1 MSAGGISR
9 TNSNNVS
16 ANSNIATKF
25 EPRGNNDVS
34 FSKAVSGGEFACYRD
49 SASSKIWHWG
59 WQGKDASGKPVSL
72 TGEVTLSGKFTEKE
86 LTNGSTL
93 KNKFEEARKAGAK
106 PVIKLALSKTPK
118 LSLPNPSYSIPSS
131 PLCGFRT
138 GNTSNPYA
146 SSYAPIVN
154 PTQSPTTQYQLK
166 AETLLKRADAAL
178 SNFDAKPS
186 DMELRRMLNHVTAE
200 MNSLVCSINAQK
212 VKPETMQALS
222 SQLVKAQGRL
232 NPKLSALDNAAAGY
246 YDGAARPVQWTA
258 EQAEKTKLV
267 GVSHAG
273 KFISDGI
280 KHDRNNLKAIGADP
294 KKISYQA
301 GLAFGDNLSQTAII
315 MATGGVGGLAK
326 TEKGVKILANT
337 SSVVFKG
344 TKIASKAGKG
354 IATVATKIPGATH
367 AVKAGRGVAT
377 VVKKIPGAKHAV
389 KAGAAVSNFSVN
401 TAKLTGKILIHPT
414 THTAIDRTAIG
425 YLGYNVTNH
434 ALNKDL
440 VGLSGDLGSFPFVTE
455 IAANMAKKIKKPP
468 YQIVS
473 NKLQSTSNKRAVA
486 TNNIVPVKSKSTT
499 IKPVTPKKPEILVP
513 KSSYSKNPSSTT
525 VTLERLED
533 VKLREKELATLSG
546 RNVTAVNQEGLRQ
559 LVAKAEREI
568 VELAGKII
576 KMTKDEWKNEGLK
589 KQLENKKRLIE
600 YSSNR
605 DATLALAH
613 IMKMEEN

>member
-1 MSAGGISR
+1 MSISGISKP
-9 TNSNNVS
+9 TSNN
-16 ANSNIATKF
+16 IAAMPKVAAKF
-25 EPRGNNDVS
+25 EPHGNNDVS
-34 FSKAVSGGEFACYRD
+34 FNTKISGGEFGCFRD
-49 SASSKIWHWG
+49 STKSNVWHWG
-59 WQGKDASGKPVSL
+59 WQGKDAQGRSVSL
-72 TGEVTLSGKFTEKE
+72 AGDVTLSGKFTEKE
-86 LTNGSTL
+86 LVNGSKL
-93 KNKFEEARKAGAK
+93 KNKFEAARKAGSQPVTKPALAK
-106 PVIKLALSKTPK
+106 TTK
-118 LSLPNPSYSIPSS
+118 LSLPNANYSVPSS
-131 PLCGFRT
+131 PLGGFRT

-146 SSYAPIVN
+146 SSHAPVAKLAHT
-154 PTQSPTTQYQLK
+154 PPTQYQTK

-186 DMELRRMLNHVTAE
+186 DIKLRRMLNHVTAE

-212 VKPETMQALS
+212 VKPETIQALS

-246 YDGAARPVQWTA
+246 YDGASRPVEWAA

-267 GVSHAG
+267 GISNSGEFVS
-273 KFISDGI
+273 KVI
-280 KHDRNNLKAIGADP
+280 KHDRDNLKAIGADP
-294 KKISYQA
+294 TKISYQA
-301 GLAFGDNLSQTAII
+301 GAAFGDNLSQTGII
-315 MATGGVGGLAK
+315 MVTGGVGALAK
-326 TEKGVKILANT
+326 TAKGVKILAGV
-337 SSVVFKG
+337 SSAVSKG
-344 TKIASKAGKG
+344 AKIASKAGK
-354 IATVATKIPGATH
+354 
-367 AVKAGRGVAT
+367 GVAT
-377 VVKKIPGAKHAV
+377 VVKKIPGGKHAV
-389 KAGAAVSNFSVN
+389 KAGASVSDFSVN
-401 TAKLTGKILIHPT
+401 TAKLTGMILTNPT

-425 YLGYNVTNH
+425 LLGYNVTNH

-440 VGLSGDLGSFPFVTE
+440 VGLSGDLGSFPFVIE
-455 IAANMAKKIKKPP
+455 IAASMAKKLKKPP
-468 YQIVS
+468 YQIVN
-473 NKLQSTSNKRAVA
+473 NKLQSTSKKGAVA
-486 TNNIVPVKSKSTT
+486 ANNIVSVKSKSTT
-499 IKPVTPKKPEILVP
+499 IKPVTPKKSEILVP

-546 RNVTAVNQEGLRQ
+546 RNVTAVNLEGLRQ
-559 LVAKAEREI
+559 LVAKAERDI